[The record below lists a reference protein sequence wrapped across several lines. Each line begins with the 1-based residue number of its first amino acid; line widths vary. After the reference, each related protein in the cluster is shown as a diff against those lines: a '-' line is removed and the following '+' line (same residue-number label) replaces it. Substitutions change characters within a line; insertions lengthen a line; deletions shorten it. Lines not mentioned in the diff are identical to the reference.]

1 MNIWSI
7 SVITAAVILTG
18 ALVALY
24 CALRRAPTGF
34 QDDTG
39 FHYAKS
45 AIPRMPSA
53 GAYAS
58 SLAARGMRRGKETKL
73 KRTVRAA

>member
-7 SVITAAVILTG
+7 SVIIAAASLAG

-24 CALRRAPTGF
+24 FALRRAPTGF
-34 QDDTG
+34 QDDSG
-39 FHYAKS
+39 FHFGNSQA
-45 AIPRMPSA
+45 PSPMA

-58 SLAARGMRRGKETKL
+58 SLAARGMRQGRGTKT
-73 KRTVRAA
+73 KRKVRAA